1 MKLSRYIIIGIIV
14 LVSLALFGLLRQ
26 QSLWMD
32 RALTLHRKNQES
44 QVQAVLENAKHHMQ
58 EDPIY
63 AEIKA
68 GHYNCD
74 FPMLYDSLELTQA
87 IHTVLKGEFER
98 AGMEFNYDFGLY
110 NQQGEVLLG
119 NVTPEQLPSCNRVG
133 SHFFCKGNLHHHLYL
148 RLPQQEVGHWQAY
161 AATLAPSLG
170 LISIILAAFVFTI
183 FTILR
188 QKRLTEL
195 KDDFINNMTH
205 ELKTPIFSINMAS
218 SILRKSEEVQQSE
231 RLKKCSSIIDEES
244 KRLGAQVDKVL
255 QMALIDSG
263 NLKLEKS
270 SVDVHE
276 LIRKSSESFELA
288 IQEQGGRIQL
298 QLEALNP
305 LILADKIHLANVIY
319 NLLDNAVKYTET
331 APDIMIRTRDAEN
344 GSLSLS
350 IRDNG
355 IGISSNHQAH
365 IFQRFYRIKKGDL
378 YTIKG
383 FGLGLCYVKNI
394 IELHQGQIGLSSQPG
409 QGSEFVIGLPQH

>member
-1 MKLSRYIIIGIIV
+1 MKLSRYIIMGIIG

-26 QSLWMD
+26 QSVWMD
-32 RALTLHRKNQES
+32 RALTLHHKNQES
-44 QVQAVLENAKHHMQ
+44 QVQRVLENAKHHMQ

-63 AEIKA
+63 AEIRA

-87 IHTVLKGEFER
+87 IHTVLSGEFER
-98 AGMEFNYDFGLY
+98 AGLALNYDFGLY

-119 NVTPEQLPSCNRVG
+119 NVTPEQLPSCNSVG
-133 SHFFCKGNLHHHLYL
+133 SHFFCKGNIHHHLYL
-148 RLPQQEVGHWQAY
+148 RLPQQEAEHWQEY

-170 LISIILAAFVFTI
+170 LMSIILAAFVFI
-183 FTILR
+183 IITILR

-263 NLKLEKS
+263 NLKLEKA

-276 LIRKSSESFELA
+276 LIRKSSESFELT

-305 LILADKIHLANVIY
+305 LILADKTHLANVIY

-331 APDIMIRTRDAEN
+331 APDILIRTRDAEN

-355 IGISSNHQAH
+355 IGILASHQAH
-365 IFQRFYRIKKGDL
+365 IFERFYRIKKGDL